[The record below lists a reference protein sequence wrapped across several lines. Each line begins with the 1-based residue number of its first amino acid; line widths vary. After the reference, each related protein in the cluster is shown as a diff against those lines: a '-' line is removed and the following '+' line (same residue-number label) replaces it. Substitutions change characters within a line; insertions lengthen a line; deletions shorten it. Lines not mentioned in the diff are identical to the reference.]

1 MTHMKNSWCL
11 LVTQHPHTAS
21 CLGVDTWVQSSEKS
35 RLKGDREHSIKFIT
49 MTITTAARGYNI
61 CLVLKILRYYVTRSA
76 NIFMKHWLFF
86 VFLLVYWTKI
96 RHRVG
101 LLCFLRSGRS
111 SQRGNEAKQSL
122 GFHFSNITG
131 MQTCRRDPGYLPPV
145 NPTENTPQFGDTQ
158 PFHPHMLVTESGAV
172 KTSKQNIIY
181 KSNYHC
187 QVLPAE
193 LAFPVFFLTVGL
205 VKIPTLVKS
214 DDQRQVSNHRHALA
228 LWAPAIIVRVFHSF
242 TTSHFRK

>member
-1 MTHMKNSWCL
+1 MKNSWCL
-11 LVTQHPHTAS
+11 QVTQHPHTAS

-35 RLKGDREHSIKFIT
+35 RLKGDRERNIKFIT
-49 MTITTAARGYNI
+49 MTITAAARGYNI

-76 NIFMKHWLFF
+76 NIFYEALA
-86 VFLLVYWTKI
+86 VFLLVYRTKI

-122 GFHFSNITG
+122 GFHFSNVTG

-145 NPTENTPQFGDTQ
+145 NPKENTPQFGDTQ
-158 PFHPHMLVTESGAV
+158 PFYPPTHPHMLVTESGAV
-172 KTSKQNIIY
+172 KTSKQNLTY

-193 LAFPVFFLTVGL
+193 LAFPVFFL
-205 VKIPTLVKS
+205 PS
-214 DDQRQVSNHRHALA
+214 DS
-228 LWAPAIIVRVFHSF
+228 
-242 TTSHFRK
+242 